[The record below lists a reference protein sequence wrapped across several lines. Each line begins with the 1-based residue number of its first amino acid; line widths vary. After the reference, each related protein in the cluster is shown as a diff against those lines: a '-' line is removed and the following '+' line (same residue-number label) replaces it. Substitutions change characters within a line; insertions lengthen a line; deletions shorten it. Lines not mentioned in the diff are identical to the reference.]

1 MTQYYILS
9 ISGSCSMFLTSIFAQ
24 YLADAAPARIGAN
37 GDCHDQGAGAW
48 QETRLIESIGDW
60 LEPRRYTKPLLYS
73 HSTDLA
79 LFKQYNPQA
88 RVVLVDFDQDD
99 VELISYFRTV
109 KMHTQ
114 TWSEQEY
121 AKLAGPDW
129 PAYSPTNIQD
139 SELVLRELVDL
150 QQPHTR
156 EWWHRTR
163 GCPETDYVV
172 HFKTILAGA
181 VNQAVA
187 DIVGLP
193 LRPSIQ
199 QFIDDYQET
208 NERLRIQA
216 TSFRSA

>member
-1 MTQYYILS
+1 MSQYIILS
-9 ISGSCSMFLTSIFAQ
+9 VAGSASMFLTSIFAQ
-24 YLADAAPARIGAN
+24 YLGADPARISAR
-37 GDCHDQGAGAW
+37 GDAHDHGAGAW
-48 QETRLIESIGDW
+48 RSTDLIELIGDYP
-60 LEPRRYTKPLLYS
+60 EPRPSTRPLLYV
-73 HSTDLA
+73 HTPDLE
-79 LFKQYNPQA
+79 LIRRYNPRA
-88 RVVLVDFDQDD
+88 RVVLVDFDLDD
-99 VELISYFRTV
+99 VELISWFRTV

-114 TWSEQEY
+114 TWSPAEY

-129 PAYSPTNIQD
+129 PAYSPTNIED
-139 SELVLRELVDL
+139 SELVLQELVAM
-150 QQPHTR
+150 QQPHTQ
-156 EWWHRTR
+156 EWWRRTR